1 MDDEALDST
10 AAVSEITVESSV
22 SKISNRDR
30 LIAIAGEEELFAAD
44 RSAWADRWQHP
55 LVKSIQTRRGRT
67 SRL

>member
-10 AAVSEITVESSV
+10 AAVSAIKLESSV
-22 SKISNRDR
+22 SKTSDRNR
-30 LIAIAGEEELFAAD
+30 LIAMAGEEGLFAAD

-55 LVKSIQTRRGRT
+55 LVKSIQTRRGKT